1 MKTGTLS
8 TSENAHCIRN
18 MKYSVSPVVR
28 VAGCG
33 ELHVEICLKDLEDD
47 FAKCP
52 IIKSEPIVTFKETV
66 TAESYKE
73 CMSKSP
79 NKHNRV
85 HAKGEPLVEELSVA
99 IEKGK
104 VSPKDEPKVRAKFMF
119 EEFGW
124 DKDLAGLKLW
134 NFGPLGCGPNV
145 LVDATKA
152 V

>member
-1 MKTGTLS
+1 
-8 TSENAHCIRN
+8 
-18 MKYSVSPVVR
+18 
-28 VAGCG
+28 
-33 ELHVEICLKDLEDD
+33 
-47 FAKCP
+47 
-52 IIKSEPIVTFKETV
+52 
-66 TAESYKE
+66 
-73 CMSKSP
+73 MSKSP

-104 VSPKDEPKVRAKFMF
+104 VSPKDEPKVRAKYMY